1 MFVHTSIINEII
13 RLKGFTSY
21 LEIGINDPSKN
32 FDLINCKFRVGVD
45 PAPTAKAN
53 FFGTSDEFF
62 DSMNVQK
69 NLVTKCGAISLMGYE
84 SLNPVI
90 RYDCILIDGLHHA
103 DQVKKDFENSL
114 SCLNEGGIIL
124 IHDTNPAEERF
135 TAVPRKERGRWNGD
149 VWKFITELYNYPVEW
164 RTVKEDANGL
174 TVVKIGNGSTPPP
187 EGERDWAYFTQHK
200 EAFLNLCSFEELK
213 QWI

>member
-21 LEIGINDPSKN
+21 LEIGINDPPKN

-45 PAPTAKAN
+45 PAPAAKAN
-53 FFGTSDEFF
+53 FCGTSDEFF
-62 DSMNVQK
+62 NTCFAENTYGNDG
-69 NLVTKCGAISLMGYE
+69 LL
-84 SLNPVI
+84 
-90 RYDCILIDGLHHA
+90 RFDCTFIDGLHHA

-124 IHDTNPAEERF
+124 IHDTNPAEERY

-149 VWKFITELYNYPVEW
+149 VWKFITELYKYPVEW

-174 TVVKIGNGSTPPP
+174 TVVKIGNKSAPPP

-200 EAFLNLCSFEELK
+200 ETFLNLCSFEELK

>member
-13 RLKGFTSY
+13 RIKGFTSY

-53 FFGTSDEFF
+53 FCGTSDEFF
-62 DSMNVQK
+62 LQNKQSF
-69 NLVTKCGAISLMGYE
+69 GIH
-84 SLNPVI
+84 
-90 RYDCILIDGLHHA
+90 LIDGLHHA

-124 IHDTNPAEERF
+124 IHDTNPAEERY

-149 VWKFITELYNYPVEW
+149 VWKFITELYKYPVEW

-174 TVVKIGNGSTPPP
+174 TVVKIGNKSAPPP

-200 EAFLNLCSFEELK
+200 ETFLNLCSFEELK

>member
-1 MFVHTSIINEII
+1 MFAHTSIINEII

-53 FFGTSDEFF
+53 FCGTSDEFF
-62 DSMNVQK
+62 LQNKQSF
-69 NLVTKCGAISLMGYE
+69 GIH
-84 SLNPVI
+84 
-90 RYDCILIDGLHHA
+90 LIDGLHHA

-124 IHDTNPAEERF
+124 IHDTNPAEERY

-149 VWKFITELYNYPVEW
+149 VWKFITELYKYPVEW

-174 TVVKIGNGSTPPP
+174 TVVKIGNKSAPPP

-200 EAFLNLCSFEELK
+200 ETFLNLCSFEELK

>member
-13 RLKGFTSY
+13 RIKGFTSY

-32 FDLINCKFRVGVD
+32 FDLINCKFRIGVD
-45 PAPTAKAN
+45 PAPKAKAN
-53 FFGTSDEFF
+53 FCGTSDEFF
-62 DSMNVQK
+62 HHWRNMTDDNEYGVQQ
-69 NLVTKCGAISLMGYE
+69 CWDAIF
-84 SLNPVI
+84 
-90 RYDCILIDGLHHA
+90 IDGLHHA
-103 DQVKKDFENSL
+103 DQVKKDFENAL
-114 SCLNEGGIIL
+114 VCLNEGGIIL

-174 TVVKIGNGSTPPP
+174 TVVKVPTTHIPVGLGIR
-187 EGERDWAYFTQHK
+187 GERTWPYFMTYKQS
-200 EAFLNLCSFEELK
+200 FLNLCSFEELK